1 MSTLRDLRPSAEVL
15 DAPTDTLS
23 FKHQLSRFCQNSVS
37 DPSPLVSKRPTV
49 RDSRIDSLKILAS
62 TLIREIEA
70 LDDESDDKAAV
81 ELNLQTE
88 VRRFEAELIRS
99 ALVRT
104 GGRQR
109 RAARLLGV
117 KVTTLNTKIRRYGIQ
132 IGHSFVGS
140 EDESG
145 ASSETIS

>member
-1 MSTLRDLRPSAEVL
+1 MSTLRNLRPSAEFS
-15 DAPTDTLS
+15 DTPTDTRS
-23 FKHQLSRFCQNSVS
+23 FERQLSRFCKDSVS
-37 DPSPLVSKRPTV
+37 GPAPLVSRRPTV

-62 TLIREIEA
+62 TLIREIDG
-70 LDDESDDKAAV
+70 LDDQPDDPAAP

-109 RAARLLGV
+109 RAARL
-117 KVTTLNTKIRRYGIQ
+117 
-132 IGHSFVGS
+132 
-140 EDESG
+140 
-145 ASSETIS
+145 